1 MYALLSSAT
10 NAATLTEPTSCKKKS
25 TRRQRNNHL
34 RSQHPRQGPETTITG
49 RRSPPPTP
57 LLLSLPAAPTT
68 LTRAEALDRV
78 LDDLETAL
86 ARGVPLDPSLF
97 SSLLETCAQMRSLHH
112 GARLRRLIP
121 GALLRRSAALS
132 SKLLRLYA
140 ACGQVEE
147 AHRIFDEMPQRN
159 KTDAFPWNS
168 LISGYTELGLH
179 EDAMALYYQM
189 EEEGVEPDEY
199 TFPRVLKACAGIRSV
214 RHGEGVHRHAV
225 RSGFGS
231 DGFVLNAL
239 VDMYSKC
246 GDILK
251 ARKAFDNI
259 TKRDAVSWNS
269 MLMGYIRHGLLPE
282 ALKLFRGMVRAEI
295 EPDPITISAML
306 SGLIG
311 TKKLGRQIHG
321 WVIRRG
327 LEWDLS
333 IANSLVTMY
342 SEQNRPDLAR
352 LIFKSMP
359 ERDLVSWNAIISA
372 HRRDH
377 RVLAMFRRMEED
389 SGVLPDRVTFVS
401 LLSACGNLGLVE
413 EGKRLFAE
421 MEQRYKM
428 KPGMEHY
435 GCMVNLLGRAGSI
448 DEAYELISKRMPF
461 DGGPTVWGALLF
473 ACSLHGEVSIA
484 EVAAERLFELEPD
497 NEHNFELLMMIY
509 RDAGRREDSDR
520 VRRMMEERGLESSES
535 SLSLK

>member
-1 MYALLSSAT
+1 
-10 NAATLTEPTSCKKKS
+10 
-25 TRRQRNNHL
+25 
-34 RSQHPRQGPETTITG
+34 
-49 RRSPPPTP
+49 
-57 LLLSLPAAPTT
+57 
-68 LTRAEALDRV
+68 
-78 LDDLETAL
+78 
-86 ARGVPLDPSLF
+86 
-97 SSLLETCAQMRSLHH
+97 
-112 GARLRRLIP
+112 
-121 GALLRRSAALS
+121 
-132 SKLLRLYA
+132 
-140 ACGQVEE
+140 
-147 AHRIFDEMPQRN
+147 
-159 KTDAFPWNS
+159 
-168 LISGYTELGLH
+168 
-179 EDAMALYYQM
+179 MALYYQM
-189 EEEGVEPDEY
+189 EEDGVEADEY

-214 RHGEGVHRHAV
+214 RHGEAVHRHAV

-231 DGFVLNAL
+231 DVFVLNAL

-295 EPDPITISAML
+295 EPDPITISGML
-306 SGLIG
+306 SGLTG
-311 TKKLGRQIHG
+311 TKKLGLQIHS

-333 IANSLVTMY
+333 VTNSLITMY

-352 LIFKSMP
+352 LIFESMP

-377 RVLAMFRRMEED
+377 RVLAMFRQMEED

-435 GCMVNLLGRAGSI
+435 GCMVNLLGRAGYI

-473 ACSLHGEVSIA
+473 ACSVHGEVSTA

-509 RDAGRREDSDR
+509 QDAGRREDVDR